1 MDEPVNGP
9 DGMRAANGKL
19 FLAENGGGKFPF
31 LLSMP

>member
-1 MDEPVNGP
+1 MDEPVKRP

-19 FLAENGGGKFPF
+19 FLAENGGKFPF